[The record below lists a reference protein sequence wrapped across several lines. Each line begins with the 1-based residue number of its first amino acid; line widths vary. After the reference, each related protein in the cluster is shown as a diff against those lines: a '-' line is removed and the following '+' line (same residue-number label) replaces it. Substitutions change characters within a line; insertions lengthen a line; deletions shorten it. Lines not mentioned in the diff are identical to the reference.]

1 MKDFK
6 LTSMIFLLVYFC
18 LALLEC
24 PMINAEQKEEKN
36 ICFRWAFGA
45 MVGSE
50 DDRRLVAITR
60 DTSLK
65 TGDQIKLFV
74 ELKKK
79 CFVYLIYHSG
89 QNELHMLF
97 PYETPEFSK
106 DPETWKK
113 YYIPQGTKWFELDE
127 KTGLET
133 FYLLASAERL
143 SGLEEL
149 IKKYIYAGQSDK
161 QRLVKEVLAEI
172 QKTKRQHRTLTAP
185 AERPVS
191 IGGSVRGIGKEKKS
205 SLPDIDPIAEEV
217 SAINFYCRTFTIDHR

>member
-1 MKDFK
+1 MKYVRSPW
-6 LTSMIFLLVYFC
+6 LSVSLIALCFLFLNSRGT
-18 LALLEC
+18 ADQNDE
-24 PMINAEQKEEKN
+24 NN
-36 ICFRWAFGA
+36 ISFRWAFGA

-50 DDRRLVAITR
+50 NDRRLVAVTR
-60 DTSLK
+60 DTILK

-97 PYETPEFSK
+97 PYETSWFSK
-106 DPETWKK
+106 EPETRKK
-113 YYIPQGTKWFELDE
+113 YYIPQGNKWFELDE

-143 SGLEEL
+143 SRLEVLVE
-149 IKKYIYAGQSDK
+149 KYACATASEK
-161 QRLVKEVLAEI
+161 QELVKEVLAEI
-172 QKTKRQHRTLTAP
+172 QKTKRGHRKLTAP

-191 IGGSVRGIGKEKKS
+191 IGGSVRGPGRKKETTP
-205 SLPDIDPIAEEV
+205 PDIDPIAEEV
-217 SAINFYCRTFTIDHR
+217 SATDFYSRTFTIDHR